1 MFHNGIEEA
10 VSGSCGILTMA
21 VQEWTHV
28 ITTCFLVLVTGLEL
42 MVLVLVKLSIAM
54 VMRSLSFILLIG
66 WCRLINDYN
75 FYILVLYI
83 SHGREW
89 AGYNVVN
96 YQKTGHH

>member
-1 MFHNGIEEA
+1 M
-10 VSGSCGILTMA
+10 
-21 VQEWTHV
+21 THV
-28 ITTCFLVLVTGLEL
+28 IMTCFLVLVTGLEL
-42 MVLVLVKLSIAM
+42 MVLVLVKLSHSYGYEELELHPAHWL
-54 VMRSLSFILLIG
+54 VPSA
-66 WCRLINDYN
+66 INDYN